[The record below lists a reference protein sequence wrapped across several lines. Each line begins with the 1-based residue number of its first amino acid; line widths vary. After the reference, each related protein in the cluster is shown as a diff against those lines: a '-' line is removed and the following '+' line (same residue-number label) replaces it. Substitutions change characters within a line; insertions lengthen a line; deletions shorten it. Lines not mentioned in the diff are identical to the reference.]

1 MLSNNSSIAQHP
13 HTNNNPYISNP
24 YSKSLIN
31 WYRYQDDSLQ
41 EAIKDAKIKYLK
53 SLVGKEASTS
63 TDNQNQAQ
71 ATETNSPTSPTSPIS
86 NGTGSGPGIGIGTET
101 GVSVDSASVPPSPS
115 LATTGFN
122 GTNGVDGYDEK
133 KEEEEP
139 HFARLYA
146 QMKGEYRDSLVIR
159 QVSRSKSWKSTSWS
173 GLVWSSLSLR
183 EGGVR
188 AILSISL
195 FLYCSIALYW
205 WCLVSWG
212 VVH

>member
-1 MLSNNSSIAQHP
+1 M
-13 HTNNNPYISNP
+13 
-24 YSKSLIN
+24 
-31 WYRYQDDSLQ
+31 
-41 EAIKDAKIKYLK
+41 
-53 SLVGKEASTS
+53 
-63 TDNQNQAQ
+63 
-71 ATETNSPTSPTSPIS
+71 
-86 NGTGSGPGIGIGTET
+86 
-101 GVSVDSASVPPSPS
+101 
-115 LATTGFN
+115 
-122 GTNGVDGYDEK
+122 DGYDEK

-173 GLVWSSLSLR
+173 GLR